1 MTWLLIAAN
10 ILVFVLIQGFGT
22 DERAMRAFALV
33 PAYILAGGGFLTLV
47 SSMFLHGGFMHLAG
61 NMLFLG
67 IFGDNIECRV
77 GRLRYLLLYLGSG
90 ILGALAHVASCAIS
104 GQGLYTPLVGASGAI
119 SGVLGAY
126 LVLFPGN
133 RVTVL
138 LFNFIPTRLSAWF
151 VIGFWFVMQIAGG
164 LTGWSSSG
172 VAYLVHIGG
181 FAVGWAYARRYRR
194 REAERIARMRARRLA
209 AGRSDDFRWWLV

>member
-10 ILVFVLIQGFGT
+10 VLVFVFVQGFGT
-22 DERAMRAFALV
+22 DERATMTFALV
-33 PAYILAGGGFLTLV
+33 PASLLAGEGILTIIT
-47 SSMFLHGGFMHLAG
+47 SMFLHGGFMHIAG

-67 IFGDNIECRV
+67 IFGDNVECRV
-77 GRLRYLLLYLGSG
+77 GHGRYLILYLASG
-90 ILGALAHVASCAIS
+90 AIGALAQVAGAALTGS
-104 GQGLYTPLVGASGAI
+104 GLGTPMIGASGAI

-138 LFNFIPTRLSAWF
+138 LLNFIPTRLAAWA
-151 VIGFWFVMQIAGG
+151 VIGFWFLMQVAGG

-172 VAYLVHIGG
+172 VAYLAHIFG
-181 FAVGWAYARRYRR
+181 FASGWAWSRRYRR
-194 REAERIARMRARRLA
+194 REAERIARERMELRREGYLLP
-209 AGRSDDFRWWLV
+209 WWFIE